1 MPVACEDSA
10 DCATTTTMEATAAEK
25 GSLSAAATLQARLT
39 AAGAGV
45 PGQDVELVVLDDDAA
60 VYRGEATT
68 DAEGHARHDLKTTLD
83 PNAAPSIAR
92 GDQWQAV
99 FDGDAASCSSAD
111 EAPFTLL
118 GR

>member
-1 MPVACEDSA
+1 MLVACEDGA
-10 DCATTTTMEATAAEK
+10 DCATTSMEATAAEK
-25 GSLSAAATLQARLT
+25 VSLSAAAMLHARLT
-39 AAGAGV
+39 ASGVGV
-45 PGQDVELVVLDDDAA
+45 PGQDVEFVVLDDGAE

-83 PNAAPSIAR
+83 PNAATSIAR
-92 GDQWQAV
+92 GDQWQAD
-99 FDGDAASCSSAD
+99 FDGDIAFCSSSD